1 MNDAVQLITDVWGST
16 SGNFRGFH
24 DSIRDPKLAKKWEGD
39 FNELMFDLFAK
50 NQEGYGIYFV
60 VNHGGNTDDTI
71 THTSAIMIDIDNN
84 KGLPDSWHVQ
94 PHIITRKGATNNY
107 HVYWLINTTEDLQE
121 WARTC
126 KRLIQ
131 FYGSD
136 PRIFNPSRVMRL
148 PDFMHLKDPNNP
160 DTYSIIYRSEAPRY
174 DLSQVAQG
182 LPEVSYAPE
191 FNKRGGVLV
200 ESDDIYAL
208 ERGVRFLEDK
218 AEPAIEGQGGNTVTF
233 AAFAYLRDLG
243 LSKTKS
249 MELVVEYYNPR
260 CEPEW
265 SEDELQI
272 IADNAYR
279 YAAGEQG
286 SKNVLS
292 SFITSGFFEGSTP
305 EQTAPV
311 VPSAPVT
318 ADTQPPAA
326 PRTDI
331 VSGIDPYDI
340 TVGCGYS
347 KNHTENA
354 SRFIAENYPGDT
366 LRFHN
371 DTWYIFSGKHWYNPD
386 MSSQPGTAIKR
397 GVTIAMLNATPS
409 NSDINGTVGVI
420 EKICSR
426 PKDLGAFGNRT
437 DVGSLLL
444 VENGIL
450 NVSTGQLEPHNP
462 DFFSTNLLPFAYSPD
477 AQCPTWDRFLADVTE
492 GDRERIQFIEEWL
505 GYMMV
510 RDYSFQ
516 KIAMFI
522 GVQRSGKT
530 TIANIAKRLVGAN
543 NYAGLGLEGFAQDG
557 TLESALDKTVLW
569 VGDAGTISGPQRST
583 IVDRL
588 KTISGNGDLSVGRK
602 YKSAFNGRMP
612 GRIAITCNNVL
623 QFSDDSG
630 ALAGR
635 FIICPFN
642 KSFFGQED
650 PQLENKL
657 AAELPGIA
665 NRCIK
670 ALQRLRSRGHFVEPS
685 IASSDRDSITS
696 RYSPILSFLT
706 DECVVGPEERVH
718 NQNLYARY
726 KMWVARNGHKALAY
740 NNFVDA
746 VRTATRG
753 KTTKGPTMI
762 EGIQLQGFRGI
773 SLKPD
778 EQPENVSAFPQHGV
792 C

>member
-1 MNDAVQLITDVWGST
+1 MNQQQMTASSLHMAGM
-16 SGNFRGFH
+16 
-24 DSIRDPKLAKKWEGD
+24 KLTILNG
-39 FNELMFDLFAK
+39 K
-50 NQEGYGIYFV
+50 NPI
-60 VNHGGNTDDTI
+60 
-71 THTSAIMIDIDNN
+71 
-84 KGLPDSWHVQ
+84 
-94 PHIITRKGATNNY
+94 
-107 HVYWLINTTEDLQE
+107 
-121 WARTC
+121 
-126 KRLIQ
+126 
-131 FYGSD
+131 
-136 PRIFNPSRVMRL
+136 
-148 PDFMHLKDPNNP
+148 LKDWPNNP
-160 DTYSIIYRSEAPRY
+160 VDLDTIMSHTGNFGVICGDGFFVFDVDNLENFMTFLVGRELEFPNDTYTVQTAKGYHFYYRLPQGMSSIRNSVRVGKTSDTPAGFADLRGTGGQVVAEAGIHPDTGATYTCIEAKPIAECPRWLTALLA
-174 DLSQVAQG
+174 DHNVTEAHTG
-182 LPEVSYAPE
+182 
-191 FNKRGGVLV
+191 KRGEVLI
-200 ESDDIYAL
+200 ESDDIFATD
-208 ERGVRFLEDK
+208 RAVRYLTTC
-218 AEPAIEGQGGNTVTF
+218 EPAIEGQGGDTQTF
-233 AAFAYLRDLG
+233 AVAARCRDYG
-243 LSKTKS
+243 LSEQYTLQL
-249 MELVVEYYNPR
+249 MLEHFNPR
-260 CEPEW
+260 CQPEW
-265 SEDELQI
+265 TPDDL
-272 IADNAYR
+272 AVKVGNAY
-279 YAAGEQG
+279 AHGANPQG
-286 SKNVLS
+286 CDNPIG
-292 SFITSGFFEGSTP
+292 SFMASGFLNVDTP
-305 EQTAPV
+305 PIATPSPV
-311 VPSAPVT
+311 VSSAPVT
-318 ADTQPPAA
+318 VETPPTSPA
-326 PRTDI
+326 TVT

-340 TVGCGYS
+340 TVGVGYS

-354 SRFIAENYPGDT
+354 SRFISENYPGDT

-386 MSSQPGTAIKR
+386 VSCQPGTAIKR

-409 NSDINGTVGVI
+409 NSDINGTVGVL

-426 PKDLGAFGNRT
+426 PKELGMFGNRT

-462 DFFSTNLLPFAYSPD
+462 EFFSTNLLPFSHSPT
-477 AQCPTWDRFLADVTE
+477 AACPTWDRFLWDVTE

-543 NYAGLGLEGFAQDG
+543 NYMGLGLEGFAQDG
-557 TLESALDKTVLW
+557 TLEAGLDKTVLW

-650 PQLENKL
+650 PELEHKL
-657 AAELPGIA
+657 ASELPGIA
-665 NRCIK
+665 NRCIE
-670 ALQRLRSRGHFVEPS
+670 ALRRLRSRGHFVEPT

-778 EQPENVSAFPQHGV
+778 EQPENVSAFPQQGV